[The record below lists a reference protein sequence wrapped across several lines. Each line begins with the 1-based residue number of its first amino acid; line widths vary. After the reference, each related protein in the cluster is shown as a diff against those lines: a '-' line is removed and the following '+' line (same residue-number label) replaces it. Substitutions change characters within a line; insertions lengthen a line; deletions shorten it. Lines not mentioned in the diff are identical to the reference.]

1 MKNKDSYLAANYNK
15 LRFKYQLDVQLLV
28 NDTELI
34 ELLLGKLEDVDDLKE
49 QLVEKEDLMEK
60 CRDADVTIALLEGNV
75 SDLKNE
81 VEYLETRISDLYR
94 DIGNLENENRE
105 LNSLLNKNDL
115 F

>member
-34 ELLLGKLEDVDDLKE
+34 ELLLGKLEDVDELRSE
-49 QLVEKEDLMEK
+49 
-60 CRDADVTIALLEGNV
+60 I
-75 SDLKNE
+75 
-81 VEYLETRISDLYR
+81 EYLETRISDLYH
-94 DIGNLENENRE
+94 DIGNLEDENRE